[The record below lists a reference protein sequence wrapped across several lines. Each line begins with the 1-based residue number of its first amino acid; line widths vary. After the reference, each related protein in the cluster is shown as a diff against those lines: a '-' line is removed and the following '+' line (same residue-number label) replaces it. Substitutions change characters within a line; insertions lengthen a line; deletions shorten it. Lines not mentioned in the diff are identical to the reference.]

1 MKVSRASYSLI
12 TTSLFLLLLGLL
24 FTSFELIA
32 VSIFPLLILLFPNVP
47 FSIKIF
53 HSSVDGGK
61 HVGEAFEVTIVA
73 NVKGF
78 GIIKAMHELPEH
90 FELVNGK
97 NAIVKFL
104 IGSSNIEIRYKA
116 IPTKRGKYRLDR
128 LIFECE
134 NAFLTS
140 KTKKEINLDLELEVK
155 HRIQKIVKIET
166 IRGIARTPHPEI
178 DISTI
183 GVPGTDFREIREYVA
198 GDPVKLI
205 NWKAT
210 ARTNKVMVNQYE
222 VEGKKAIWIFLDA
235 NKYMLHGS
243 TIKNFFEAAIE
254 AANSICYYFTTR
266 NYKVGFYV
274 VGYGYLIY
282 PDSGRRQFKKISSD
296 LMRIEVAERVE
307 ALNSAVERCK
317 KYLMLYKPMSIFIT
331 RVEHSKPLM
340 ASIKA
345 SRMAKKKLP
354 VTVLALKMLNGGD
367 GQDEDEFTLK
377 IIDSLRLSTL
387 SRLRVAGI
395 DVVEWDIERRLSETL
410 MRVLR

>member
-1 MKVSRASYSLI
+1 MKVSKTSYSLI
-12 TTSLFLLLLGLL
+12 ASSLFLLLLGLL

-32 VSIFPLLILLFPNVP
+32 VSIFPLLILLFPNIP
-47 FSIKIF
+47 FTTTTY
-53 HSSVDGGK
+53 HSSIEGGR
-61 HVGEAFEVTIVA
+61 HVGEEFEVSIVA

-90 FELVNGK
+90 FELVDGK
-97 NAIVKFL
+97 NAVIKFL
-104 IGSSNIEIRYKA
+104 IGSTNVEIRYKA
-116 IPTKRGKYRLDR
+116 IPTKRGRYNLDK

-134 NAFLTS
+134 NVFLTGR
-140 KTKKEINLDLELEVK
+140 TKKEIKLDLELEVK

-166 IRGIARTPHPEI
+166 IRGVARTPHPEI

-235 NKYMLHGS
+235 NRYMLHGS

-266 NYKVGFYV
+266 NYKVGFYIL
-274 VGYGYLIY
+274 GHGHLIY
-282 PDSGRRQFKKISSD
+282 PDTGRRQFKKISSD
-296 LMRIEVAERVE
+296 LMKIEIAERVE
-307 ALNSAVERCK
+307 PLNSAVERCK
-317 KYLMLYKPMSIFIT
+317 KYLTLYKPMSIFIT

-340 ASIKA
+340 ASLKA
-345 SRMAKKKLP
+345 SRMAKEKLP
-354 VTVLALKMLNGGD
+354 VTVLALKMSDENGK
-367 GQDEDEFTLK
+367 EDEFTLK
-377 IIDSLRLSTL
+377 VIESLRLSTL
-387 SRLRVAGI
+387 SRLRAVGI
-395 DVVEWDIERRLSETL
+395 DVVEWDIEKRLSETL

>member
-1 MKVSRASYSLI
+1 MKVSKTSYSLI
-12 TTSLFLLLLGLL
+12 SASLLLLLLGLL

-32 VSIFPLLILLFPNVP
+32 VSMFPLLILLLPNVP
-47 FSIKIF
+47 FSVNVY
-53 HSSVDGGK
+53 HSGVEGGK
-61 HVGEAFEVTIVA
+61 HVGEPFEVSIVV
-73 NVKGF
+73 NIKGF

-90 FELVNGK
+90 FELVDGK
-97 NAIVKFL
+97 NAVIKFL
-104 IGSSNIEIRYKA
+104 IGSTNIEIRYKV
-116 IPTKRGKYRLDR
+116 IPTKRGKYKLDK

-134 NAFLTS
+134 NVFLTS
-140 KTKKEINLDLELEVK
+140 KTRKEVSLDLELEVK

-166 IRGIARTPHPEI
+166 VRGIARTPHPEI

-210 ARTNKVMVNQYE
+210 ARTSKVMVNQYE
-222 VEGKKAIWIFLDA
+222 VEGKKAIWVFLDA
-235 NKYMLHGS
+235 NRYMLHGS

-274 VGYGYLIY
+274 VGHSYLIY

-296 LMRIEVAERVE
+296 LMRIEVAERIE
-307 ALNSAVERCK
+307 PLNSAVERCK

-331 RVEHSKPLM
+331 RVEHSKPLI
-340 ASIKA
+340 ASIRA
-345 SRMAKKKLP
+345 SRMAKKGLP
-354 VTVLALKMLNGGD
+354 VTVLALKMLNGAQG
-367 GQDEDEFTLK
+367 GDEFTLK
-377 IIDSLRLSTL
+377 MIDSLRLSTI
-387 SRLRVAGI
+387 SRLRAAGI
-395 DVVEWDIERRLSETL
+395 DVVEWNIEKRLSETL